1 MRTTGV
7 EMPEDMGNRREKTGI
22 AQSSSR
28 LLLMLLAPLALAFM
42 TGCAGVVSQQ
52 KSQQLPGTYS
62 LSGAI
67 TPAAGGAGALL
78 TLTGTATATAT
89 ANGSGAFS
97 FTGLASGTYT
107 LTPSRT
113 GYTFAPTSLP
123 VTVNGANVTGMNFAA
138 TQQVNPTF
146 SITGTISPTTGGSGA
161 TVTLSGAGSATTTA
175 NGSGVYTFTG
185 LANGAYTVTPSRTG
199 YTFSPTSQIATVNGA
214 NVTGVNFTATLGTAP
229 TFSLGGTISP
239 SSGGSG
245 ATLTLSGTAS
255 ATTTANSSGVY
266 TFTGLAN
273 GAYTVAPSRTGYTF
287 APTSQAATVNGA
299 NVTGV
304 NFTATQVTTPTFS
317 ISGTISP
324 TAGGSGATATL
335 SGPANA
341 TTTANTS
348 GVYTFTGL
356 ANGAYTITPTNTG
369 YTFTPVSQVATVS
382 GANVSGVNFTATA
395 VQAHSATLTWTA
407 SASAV
412 AGYNVYRGT
421 VSGGPYALVNTSL
434 IAVETFTDT
443 AVVAGQTYY
452 YVTTAVDGSGNES
465 VFSNQ
470 VTAVIP

>member
-1 MRTTGV
+1 V
-7 EMPEDMGNRREKTGI
+7 
-22 AQSSSR
+22 
-28 LLLMLLAPLALAFM
+28 
-42 TGCAGVVSQQ
+42 
-52 KSQQLPGTYS
+52 
-62 LSGAI
+62 
-67 TPAAGGAGALL
+67 
-78 TLTGTATATAT
+78 
-89 ANGSGAFS
+89 
-97 FTGLASGTYT
+97 
-107 LTPSRT
+107 
-113 GYTFAPTSLP
+113 
-123 VTVNGANVTGMNFAA
+123 
-138 TQQVNPTF
+138 
-146 SITGTISPTTGGSGA
+146 
-161 TVTLSGAGSATTTA
+161 
-175 NGSGVYTFTG
+175 
-185 LANGAYTVTPSRTG
+185 
-199 YTFSPTSQIATVNGA
+199 
-214 NVTGVNFTATLGTAP
+214 
-229 TFSLGGTISP
+229 
-239 SSGGSG
+239 
-245 ATLTLSGTAS
+245 
-255 ATTTANSSGVY
+255 
-266 TFTGLAN
+266 
-273 GAYTVAPSRTGYTF
+273 
-287 APTSQAATVNGA
+287 
-299 NVTGV
+299 
-304 NFTATQVTTPTFS
+304 
-317 ISGTISP
+317 
-324 TAGGSGATATL
+324 TL